1 MICHQ
6 FRGDKEG
13 RPMRAIRVHE
23 FGEDP
28 QVDEIDPPNS
38 PARGELLVEVTA
50 VGVGA
55 WDLHVAEGRLAGI
68 LPSGDR
74 PFTMGAELCGRV
86 RAVGVGVE
94 GFAVGDRI
102 MANPGIIGA
111 WADRV
116 LVRASSCG
124 RAPRSASDAE
134 AAATPVRGLTAFQA
148 LERLH
153 PPAGSTLLIIGAG
166 GAVGRAAVEM
176 ALGRRVHVIA
186 VAGGEELE
194 PLLELGA
201 EVAVDYRT
209 EWKSR
214 LEAAAPDG
222 VETALDLVGGE
233 SLALGLDLVRDGGRV
248 ATTISGADATEAP
261 RDISIG
267 LIAMRSTTSALGAI
281 ADRIDAGDLSTR
293 VLRTYPFEE
302 VAVALDALRTRD
314 RAPGQIVLSGR
325 NG

>member
-1 MICHQ
+1 
-6 FRGDKEG
+6 
-13 RPMRAIRVHE
+13 MRAIRVHE

-28 QVDEIDPPNS
+28 RIDEIDAPDS
-38 PARGELLVEVTA
+38 PARGELLVDVTA

-55 WDLHVAEGRLAGI
+55 WDLHVAEGRLADI
-68 LPSGDR
+68 LPSRDR

-94 GFAVGDRI
+94 GFAVGARI
-102 MANPGIIGA
+102 MANPGIVGA

-116 LVRASSCG
+116 LIRASSCG

-134 AAATPVRGLTAFQA
+134 AAATPVRGLAAFQA
-148 LERLH
+148 LERLD

-176 ALGRRVHVIA
+176 ARSRRVRVIA

-194 PLLELGA
+194 PLRELGA
-201 EVAVDYRT
+201 EVAADYRT

-233 SLALGLDLVRDGGRV
+233 SLALGLDLVRNGGRV
-248 ATTISGADATEAP
+248 ATTVSGADETEAP
-261 RDISIG
+261 RDISIE
-267 LIAMRSTTSALGAI
+267 LIAMKSTTSALRAI
-281 ADRIDAGDLSTR
+281 ADQIDAGDLTTR
-293 VLRTYPFEE
+293 VLRTYTFEE
-302 VAVALDALRTRD
+302 VPAALDALRTGH
-314 RAPGQIVLSGR
+314 RAPGEIVLSGR
-325 NG
+325 TE